1 MSKKKLPKD
10 KKKTSTTKAKST
22 KTRVNK
28 KGWSIF
34 QRAQTDV
41 RDDLYRKVFW
51 ISFAVI
57 AVITLVMAV
66 QTGINED
73 EKFHYP
79 YADAL
84 LDYYGTF
91 GKDKRV
97 LDLEFGKIVLYGGFV
112 DILTGIGNKITGF
125 EQGSPGY
132 GAVRHVFI
140 GLIGL
145 LSLLFTGL
153 LGKQIGGWRAG
164 IIALLIIFLCPR
176 FLGHTGLNPRDMPFA
191 SGYIMSL
198 YFMVRFF
205 GEIPRVS
212 WKTVAGLAAGL
223 ALAFATRS
231 GGLILFAFFGLFG
244 LVHMW
249 RSFADKS
256 VGKSGLFMS
265 YIKYGGVASV
275 GGYVLAL
282 LCWPFGLA
290 APIDHV
296 LQSLTEFSNYKT
308 VLRMLF
314 NGEMIWSSDVA
325 PASYIFTWLGIALP
339 LLLLLGLVLF
349 LIFSKGVFTKNNRF
363 YVGMLAFAFVFPV
376 LYILYKQ
383 SNLYTGM
390 RHLLFLVPPL
400 VVLAALGWDYTIRKF
415 EESNKTIALVVAG
428 SMGILALFPLSHIFM
443 NFKTTYV
450 YFNELAGGVKGALG
464 KYEMDYWGVSQ
475 KAAINWMEKEGL
487 FDTDEPIRLRTN
499 SNFVAMQYAD
509 KFENVKVGYARFRER
524 YEREW
529 DYAIFI
535 NQFIDGAHLRTGNY
549 MDNNVIK
556 VIGKNGTPFCMIYK
570 NTDERLAT
578 NGFKALKANNP
589 DEAIQLFEKEVAEN
603 PNNENAWNGLGQAY
617 FNKQVFDKAL
627 SAFSSALELNPG
639 SQVANSYTSLVLLN
653 QNRLDEALVYLDKA
667 IELNNRDFNSKYYRG
682 MVYARKGNEQ
692 KAIDELKSVLQMN
705 PTHKPTYQLLIQIY
719 NQKGDKQNANYFQQL
734 MARYV
739 R

>member
-10 KKKTSTTKAKST
+10 KKKTSTTKTKST
-22 KTRVNK
+22 KTRVK
-28 KGWSIF
+28 KRGWSIF
-34 QRAQTDV
+34 QRAQTDE
-41 RDDLYRKVFW
+41 RDDLYRKIFW

-66 QTGINED
+66 QTGVNED

-84 LDYYGTF
+84 LDYYGSF

-205 GEIPRVS
+205 GEIPKVS
-212 WKTVAGLAAGL
+212 WKTVVGLAAGL

-244 LVHMW
+244 LIHMW

-256 VGKSGLFMS
+256 VGNSGLFMS
-265 YIKYGGVASV
+265 YIKYGGLASV
-275 GGYVLAL
+275 GGYILAL

-290 APIDHV
+290 GPIDHV

-314 NGEMIWSSDVA
+314 NGDMIWSSDVA

-349 LIFSKGVFTKNNRF
+349 LITSKGVFTKNNRF

-415 EESNKTIALVVAG
+415 EKRNNTIALVIAG
-428 SMGILALFPLSHIFM
+428 SMGVLALFPLSHIFM

-450 YFNELAGGVKGALG
+450 YFNELVGGVKGALG
-464 KYEMDYWGVSQ
+464 NYEMDYWGVSQ

-487 FDTDEPIRLRTN
+487 FDTDEPIVLRTN
-499 SNFVAMQYAD
+499 SNFVAMQYAS
-509 KFENVKVGYARFRER
+509 KFDNVKVNYARFRER

-535 NQFIDGAHLRTGNY
+535 NQFIDGAHLRTGKY

-556 VIGKNGTPFCMIYK
+556 VIGKNGAPFCMIYK
-570 NTDERLAT
+570 NTGERLAT

-589 DEAIQLFEKEVAEN
+589 DEAIQLFEKEVTEN

-617 FNKQVFDKAL
+617 FNKQDFDKSL

-653 QNRLDEALVYLDKA
+653 QNRLDEALVYL
-667 IELNNRDFNSKYYRG
+667 E
-682 MVYARKGNEQ
+682 
-692 KAIDELKSVLQMN
+692 
-705 PTHKPTYQLLIQIY
+705 
-719 NQKGDKQNANYFQQL
+719 
-734 MARYV
+734 
-739 R
+739 